1 MTIEELKAACES
13 TIASGGEIVMLAV
26 PLTSRGYTQ
35 RLCGKE
41 GPRGEIVCA
50 KANDYAVCRF
60 KAKAVLKF
68 IKTRG
73 LRDAE

>member
-1 MTIEELKAACES
+1 MTIEELKSACES
-13 TIASGGEIVMLAV
+13 TITSGGEIILLAV

-50 KANDYAVCRF
+50 KEGDYAVCRF

-68 IKTRG
+68 IKQRG
-73 LRDAE
+73 LRDVE

>member
-13 TIASGGEIVMLAV
+13 TVSAGGEIIMLAV

-35 RLCGKE
+35 RLCGNE

-50 KANDYAVCRF
+50 KADDYAVCRF

-68 IKTRG
+68 IKARG
-73 LRDAE
+73 LRDVE

>member
-13 TIASGGEIVMLAV
+13 MIAAGGEIILLAV

-35 RLCGKE
+35 RLCGNE

-50 KANDYAVCRF
+50 KDGGDAVCRF

-73 LRDAE
+73 LRDVE